1 MPLQNQARGY
11 VYLYEMLKQRQ
22 ADPFCRTCSAY
33 NKTITAVRES
43 LAKFENQLAAAEEM
57 LPAEFSRLYSEARAG
72 IASLK
77 LPENPTGQKKRETA
91 SCRKAF
97 VSSNYPMQFLN
108 APAPKSPARI
118 ARGRHGT

>member
-1 MPLQNQARGY
+1 MIMPLQNQARGY

-43 LAKFENQLAAAEEM
+43 LAKFENQLTAAGEM

-77 LPENPTGQKKRETA
+77 LPENPAGQKKAGNCKLPEGVCFVKLSYAIFER
-91 SCRKAF
+91 SC
-97 VSSNYPMQFLN
+97 
-108 APAPKSPARI
+108 
-118 ARGRHGT
+118 H